1 MFPTVKGNRVIVTNS
16 HPMKGRSG
24 FVRSGLNY
32 QCFGDKEG
40 MTLCHEPDLGNLG
53 ERGVGSDHLGSWRKF
68 SKKKLGGNAMT
79 GLEIRKSAAPG
90 RDRDLYSGAQA
101 RRTQM

>member
-1 MFPTVKGNRVIVTNS
+1 MIPTVKGNRVIATKS

-40 MTLCHEPDLGNLG
+40 MTLVMGQIWAIWEK
-53 ERGVGSDHLGSWRKF
+53 E
-68 SKKKLGGNAMT
+68 
-79 GLEIRKSAAPG
+79 E
-90 RDRDLYSGAQA
+90 SGQII
-101 RRTQM
+101 

>member
-1 MFPTVKGNRVIVTNS
+1 MIPTVKGNRVIATNS

-40 MTLCHEPDLGNLG
+40 MTLVMGQIWAIWEK
-53 ERGVGSDHLGSWRKF
+53 E
-68 SKKKLGGNAMT
+68 
-79 GLEIRKSAAPG
+79 E
-90 RDRDLYSGAQA
+90 SGQII
-101 RRTQM
+101 